1 MKSGLAALAG
11 NAKGRIRQLQ
21 LIAYLSLIL
30 NAILIG
36 LLTYVVTFS
45 ISIVFLV
52 FIFLGLTWVSILKI
66 LGGE

>member
-36 LLTYVVTFS
+36 LLAYVVTFS

-66 LGGE
+66 IGGE